1 MQEGF
6 VHSDINIL
14 FAKNVVLRP
23 AVAADTAI
31 QKKIYFFTVEIYFKR
46 KAVLKKGKQSCQG
59 VETDLNGED
68 RQNIE

>member
-1 MQEGF
+1 
-6 VHSDINIL
+6 L
-14 FAKNVVLRP
+14 FAKNVVLQP

-59 VETDLNGED
+59 VETDLSGED
-68 RQNIE
+68 R